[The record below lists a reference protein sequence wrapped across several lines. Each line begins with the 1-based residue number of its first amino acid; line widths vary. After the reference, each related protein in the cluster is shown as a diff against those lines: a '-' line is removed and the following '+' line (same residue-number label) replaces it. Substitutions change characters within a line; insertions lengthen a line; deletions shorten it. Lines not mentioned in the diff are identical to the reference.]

1 MRSAFGVALCAL
13 AALSVAACSSSSSEL
28 PPGKLSCPTTFIAPG
43 LDSYTEFRPGVTP
56 SATNTNDIIF
66 GVKLASVSPE
76 CHGEAQGVRATTVIT
91 FVAVRNDQ
99 DLRQGDFTYFVAV
112 ADAQQNIVAKQTFAL
127 RVDFAP
133 RQKEMRLVDQ
143 ITEHLPVRNLSLG
156 NKYAI
161 IVGLQVSKQQL
172 DINRSRQ

>member
-1 MRSAFGVALCAL
+1 MRSAFGAALCAL
-13 AALSVAACSSSSSEL
+13 AALSVAACSSSSEL

-66 GVKLASVSPE
+66 GVKLASVTPD
-76 CHGEAQGVRATTVIT
+76 CHGEPEGVRVTTVIT

-112 ADAQQNIVAKQTFAL
+112 ADARQNIVAKQTFAL

-143 ITEHLPVRNLSLG
+143 ITEHLPVKNLSLG
-156 NKYAI
+156 NQYAI

-172 DINRSRQ
+172 DINRSRE

>member
-1 MRSAFGVALCAL
+1 MRSVFGAALCAL
-13 AALSVAACSSSSSEL
+13 AALSLAACSSSSSEL
-28 PPGKLSCPTTFIAPG
+28 PPGKLACPTTFIAPG
-43 LDSYTEFRPGVTP
+43 LDAYTEFRPGVTP
-56 SATNTNDIIF
+56 STNTNDIVF
-66 GVKLASVSPE
+66 GVKLAAVSPE
-76 CHGEAQGVRATTVIT
+76 CHGEPQGVRVTTVIT

-112 ADAQQNIVAKQTFAL
+112 ADAQQNIVAKQNFAL

-143 ITEHLPVRNLSLG
+143 ITEHLPVKNLSLG
-156 NKYAI
+156 NQYAI

-172 DINRSRQ
+172 DLNRKRE

>member
-1 MRSAFGVALCAL
+1 MRAAFGAALCAL
-13 AALSVAACSSSSSEL
+13 AALSLAACSSSCDL

-43 LDSYTEFRPGVTP
+43 LDAYTEFRPGVTP
-56 SATNTNDIIF
+56 STNTNDIIF
-66 GVKLASVSPE
+66 GVKLATVTPQ
-76 CHGEAQGVRATTVIT
+76 CQGESQGIRVTTQIS

-99 DLRQGDFTYFVAV
+99 DLRQRDFSYFVAV
-112 ADAQQNIVAKQTFAL
+112 ADARQNIVAKQTFAL

-143 ITEHLPVRNLSLG
+143 ITEHLPVKNLSLG
-156 NKYAI
+156 SQYAI

-172 DINRSRQ
+172 DLNRKRE